1 MAVDLGIADALSG
14 GTRVKPL
21 SLILVALAGSGA
33 DAVQSL
39 PAPNCRRLDL
49 PRRLPAIA
57 ELVDSAALAS
67 RLVGVPIAGSPEVE
81 LGLAFPRPS
90 GSPQV
95 WAINPDDTP
104 DAGSR
109 LAGLVQ
115 ASLRA
120 DGAPPGTTLRI
131 HLRAD
136 PPIGVRV
143 QRSILCAPVSLDSGG
158 TIQPAVQV
166 TGGVRPAP
174 PQRWNSVI
182 RQRIGAD
189 GVVLDARLQPGS
201 GKPELDRLALL
212 PVFARRWRPAT
223 LDGRP
228 VEVWLVKDRADLARP

>member
-57 ELVDSAALAS
+57 ELVDSAALAC
-67 RLVGVPIAGSPEVE
+67 RLVGVPIAGSAEVE

-90 GSPQV
+90 GSPQA
-95 WAINPDDTP
+95 WAINPDDTS
-104 DAGSR
+104 DAGSW

-131 HLRAD
+131 HLRAY

-143 QRSILCAPVSLDSGG
+143 QRSILCDPVYLDSGG
-158 TIQPAVQV
+158 TIQPAEHV
-166 TGGVRPAP
+166 TGD
-174 PQRWNSVI
+174 I
-182 RQRIGAD
+182 RQAPTP
-189 GVVLDARLQPGS
+189 RLKVGIR
-201 GKPELDRLALL
+201 KC
-212 PVFARRWRPAT
+212 
-223 LDGRP
+223 
-228 VEVWLVKDRADLARP
+228 

>member
-1 MAVDLGIADALSG
+1 MAD
-14 GTRVKPL
+14 
-21 SLILVALAGSGA
+21 
-33 DAVQSL
+33 
-39 PAPNCRRLDL
+39 
-49 PRRLPAIA
+49 
-57 ELVDSAALAS
+57 LVDSAALAS
-67 RLVGVPIAGSPEVE
+67 RLVGAPIAGSAEVE

-90 GSPQV
+90 GSPQAWV
-95 WAINPDDTP
+95 IDSGNTP

-109 LAGLVQ
+109 LAGVVR
-115 ASLRA
+115 AALRA

-131 HLRAD
+131 HVRAA

-143 QRSILCAPVSLDSGG
+143 QRSILCAPVPLDAGG
-158 TIQPAVQV
+158 SAQPAVQV
-166 TGGVRPAP
+166 TGGVTPAP
-174 PQRWNSVI
+174 PQRWNAAI

>member
-1 MAVDLGIADALSG
+1 M
-14 GTRVKPL
+14 KPL

-33 DAVQSL
+33 DAVQSP
-39 PAPNCRRLDL
+39 PAPVCRQLDL
-49 PRRLPAIA
+49 PRRLPAMGDLI
-57 ELVDSAALAS
+57 DSAVLAS
-67 RLVGVPIAGSPEVE
+67 RLGGAPIAGSPEVE

-90 GSPQV
+90 GSPQAWV
-95 WAINPDDTP
+95 IDSGDTP

-109 LAGLVQ
+109 LAGVVQ
-115 ASLRA
+115 AALRA

-131 HLRAD
+131 HLRVT
-136 PPIGVRV
+136 PPIEVRV
-143 QRSILCAPVSLDSGG
+143 QRSILCAPVPLDSRGLA
-158 TIQPAVQV
+158 QPTVQV
-166 TGGVRPAP
+166 TGGVRQVP
-174 PQRWNSVI
+174 PQRWNAVV

-212 PVFARRWRPAT
+212 PVFARRWRPAA